1 MLKNFTAH
9 VDAGE
14 WKVDANGVNEAATV
28 FDNFF
33 VHGMESDG
41 DEAQNV
47 RYSILKNM
55 YL

>member
-1 MLKNFTAH
+1 MLKSFTAH

-14 WKVDANGVNEAATV
+14 WKVDANGVSEEAAV

-33 VHGMESDG
+33 VHGMDPDS
-41 DEAQNV
+41 DEAQDV
-47 RYSILKNM
+47 RYAILKNM